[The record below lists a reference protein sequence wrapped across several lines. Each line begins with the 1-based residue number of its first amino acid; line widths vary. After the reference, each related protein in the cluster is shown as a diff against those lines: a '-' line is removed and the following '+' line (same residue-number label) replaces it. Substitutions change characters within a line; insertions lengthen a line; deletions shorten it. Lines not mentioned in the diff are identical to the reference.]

1 MINIALIE
9 PEIPQNTGN
18 IGRLCVSSDSEL
30 HLVKPLGFSL
40 SDKYMKRA
48 GLDYWQHLSWDVH
61 NSFDDFIESFADRRL
76 VFTCSCN
83 GISIHDYEFQPG
95 DTIVFGKESVG
106 LPQWMFDKY
115 HDNVV
120 TIPMIGKTR
129 SLNLANSV
137 GIVMYEAL
145 RQLDKKG
152 LKPFG
157 EKSNIR
163 QGIL

>member
-1 MINIALIE
+1 MINVALIE

-18 IGRLCVSSDSEL
+18 IGRLCVSSNTAL

-48 GLDYWQHLSWDVH
+48 GLDYWPHLSWFVH
-61 NSFDDFIESFADRRL
+61 DSVEKFLADFSDKRL
-76 VFTCSCN
+76 IFTCSS
-83 GISIHDYEFQPG
+83 GGVSIHDYEFAPG
-95 DTIVFGKESVG
+95 DTIVFGRESVG
-106 LPQWMFDKY
+106 LPQWIFEKY
-115 HDNVV
+115 ADNLV

-145 RQLDKKG
+145 RQLDQKG
-152 LKPFG
+152 YEPFG
-157 EKSNIR
+157 NKPNLR
-163 QGIL
+163 NG